1 MMDGILMTLAVL
13 FLAAAFLV
21 YRVVR
26 YKSRADKRILD
37 GFDEK
42 SRVRWVPA
50 NMRKK
55 DDSI

>member
-21 YRVVR
+21 YRAVLYR
-26 YKSRADKRILD
+26 SRADKRILD

-42 SRVRWVPA
+42 SRVRWVLA
-50 NMRKK
+50 NTRKK
-55 DDSI
+55 DGSI

>member
-1 MMDGILMTLAVL
+1 MMDGILMTLAVF

-21 YRVVR
+21 YRAVLYR
-26 YKSRADKRILD
+26 SRADRRILD

-42 SRVRWVPA
+42 SRVRWVLA

-55 DDSI
+55 DGSI